1 MEELIGR
8 LRQLQANAFIY
19 YSKAH
24 GYHWDVEGILFEQ
37 FHAMFEE
44 IYEDAWNSVDG
55 YAEWIRRFGSKAS
68 FNVNEVAMVSNVRY
82 DLGPEVSN
90 PMAMLQSLYNS
101 NEIIISDL
109 KLAFTVATQANE
121 EGAANFIAERID
133 VHQKW
138 QWRLRS
144 SLMTTINS

>member
-8 LRQLQANAFIY
+8 LKQLQANAFIY
-19 YSKAH
+19 YTKAH

-37 FHAMFEE
+37 FHSMFGE
-44 IYEDAWNSVDG
+44 IYEDAWNSVDDW
-55 YAEWIRRFGSKAS
+55 AEWIRRFGAKAS
-68 FNVNEVAMVSNVRY
+68 FNASEALMISNIKY
-82 DLGPEVSN
+82 DLSPDSSN

-101 NEIIISDL
+101 NAVMIEDL
-109 KLAFTVATQANE
+109 KNSFPIATQANE
-121 EGAANFIAERID
+121 EGVANFIAERID

-138 QWRLRS
+138 QWKLRS